1 MKYTFIRFQ
10 QLHYPVT
17 ALCRAMRVSTSAYY
31 DWYKRPVRLIDNKTW
46 QLCLRMKT
54 LFMQSRA
61 SLGNRQMVAQLRKEG
76 FVIGRYKVRMFMKK
90 LGLTVKNRQRYVV
103 TTNSKHNQPVADNKL
118 NRNFS
123 PQQPNLVW
131 TTDITYIWTAQ
142 GWIYLAVVLDLYSRR
157 VVGWHM
163 EHYMTVALV
172 NRALM
177 MAINLRQPPEN
188 LLHHSDRGCQYA
200 SHDYQ
205 TLLTQH
211 SMQCSMSRKG
221 NCWDNAPTER
231 FFSSLKREW
240 LAGIRYQTREEV
252 IQDVQDYMA
261 YYNSCRLHTTLGN
274 MTPQEFEKNA

>member
-1 MKYTFIRFQ
+1 
-10 QLHYPVT
+10 
-17 ALCRAMRVSTSAYY
+17 
-31 DWYKRPVRLIDNKTW
+31 
-46 QLCLRMKT
+46 
-54 LFMQSRA
+54 
-61 SLGNRQMVAQLRKEG
+61 MVAQLRREG

-142 GWIYLAVVLDLYSRR
+142 GWMYLAVVLDLYSRR

-188 LLHHSDRGCQYA
+188 LLHHSDRGA
-200 SHDYQ
+200 SVCFTRLPNVTD
-205 TLLTQH
+205 TTQH
-211 SMQCSMSRKG
+211 AMFDEPQGK
-221 NCWDNAPTER
+221 
-231 FFSSLKREW
+231 L
-240 LAGIRYQTREEV
+240 
-252 IQDVQDYMA
+252 
-261 YYNSCRLHTTLGN
+261 LG
-274 MTPQEFEKNA
+274 